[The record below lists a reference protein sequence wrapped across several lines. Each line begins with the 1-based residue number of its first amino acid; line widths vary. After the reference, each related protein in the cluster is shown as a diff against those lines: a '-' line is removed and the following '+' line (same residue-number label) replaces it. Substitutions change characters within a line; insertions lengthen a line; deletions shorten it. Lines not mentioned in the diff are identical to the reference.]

1 MNVTLFIR
9 QLKAVGFTEENLD
22 RAIAL
27 AGANRLA
34 YQMLHHAVTS
44 RGLSPADALRSLES
58 DTNIRLKQDIPC
70 GIIPAMPRCRPW
82 RASARLRPPPC
93 LAKILLAR
101 LCHF

>member
-1 MNVTLFIR
+1 MNVTQHIR
-9 QLKAVGFTEENLD
+9 QLEAVGFAEETLD

-58 DTNIRLKQDIPC
+58 EQPERI
-70 GIIPAMPRCRPW
+70 
-82 RASARLRPPPC
+82 
-93 LAKILLAR
+93 
-101 LCHF
+101 

>member
-1 MNVTLFIR
+1 MNVTQHIR
-9 QLKAVGFTEENLD
+9 QLEAVGFSEETLD

-58 DTNIRLKQDIPC
+58 EQPERI
-70 GIIPAMPRCRPW
+70 
-82 RASARLRPPPC
+82 
-93 LAKILLAR
+93 
-101 LCHF
+101 

>member
-1 MNVTLFIR
+1 MNVTKHIR
-9 QLKAVGFTEENLD
+9 QLEAIGFTEETLD

-58 DTNIRLKQDIPC
+58 EQPERI
-70 GIIPAMPRCRPW
+70 
-82 RASARLRPPPC
+82 
-93 LAKILLAR
+93 
-101 LCHF
+101 

>member
-1 MNVTLFIR
+1 MNVTQHIR
-9 QLKAVGFTEENLD
+9 QLEAVGFTEENLD

-58 DTNIRLKQDIPC
+58 EQPERI
-70 GIIPAMPRCRPW
+70 
-82 RASARLRPPPC
+82 
-93 LAKILLAR
+93 
-101 LCHF
+101 

>member
-1 MNVTLFIR
+1 MNVTQHIR
-9 QLKAVGFTEENLD
+9 QLEAVGFLEETLD

-58 DTNIRLKQDIPC
+58 EQPERI
-70 GIIPAMPRCRPW
+70 
-82 RASARLRPPPC
+82 
-93 LAKILLAR
+93 
-101 LCHF
+101 